1 MESPRKFFP
10 AVVLLLLL
18 VATAGMA
25 PVQAREC
32 EKDSD
37 KFVGLCMKV
46 DNCQNVCRGEGFTS
60 ARCSTFRRRC
70 VCIKE
75 C

>member
-10 AVVLLLLL
+10 AVVLLLLIIAATDM
-18 VATAGMA
+18 VA
-25 PVQAREC
+25 VQAREC
-32 EKDSD
+32 EKDSE
-37 KFVGLCMKV
+37 KFIGLCMNV
-46 DNCQNVCRGEGFTS
+46 ENCASVCRHEGFTS

>member
-1 MESPRKFFP
+1 MESSRMFLPGMVLF
-10 AVVLLLLL
+10 LLL
-18 VATAGMA
+18 AADMA

-32 EKDSD
+32 EMDSTQYA
-37 KFVGLCMKV
+37 GPCIKV
-46 DNCQNVCRGEGFTS
+46 ANCLNVCRGEGFTS

-70 VCIKE
+70 VCIKQ

>member
-1 MESPRKFFP
+1 MCLE
-10 AVVLLLLL
+10 V
-18 VATAGMA
+18 A

-32 EKDSD
+32 EKDSS

-46 DNCQNVCRGEGFTS
+46 DNCATVCRGEGFTS

>member
-18 VATAGMA
+18 VASTGMA

-32 EKDSD
+32 EKDSAQ
-37 KFVGLCMKV
+37 FVGLCMKE
-46 DNCQNVCRGEGFTS
+46 DNCSNVCRGEGFTS